1 MKRSLFF
8 IMSAV
13 MTLTSIASTVYVDSV
28 RSIRD
33 SSVVV
38 GHTATS
44 SDVTVEV
51 RAAASG
57 KKARWGIRVG
67 QLCIS
72 LASGRSARGNFEERP
87 VLRMMIERDG
97 TVLRDTMLTDGFAT
111 ESGEENSLAVTV
123 SDRGDLVVE
132 GGMRRLMPL
141 AVIPDCGVSGESPV
155 SLFATG
161 RLDVA
166 MIAVET
172 VVDPLT
178 AAVSGWSVDALDD
191 YLAVRRPL
199 PEGRWAYLD
208 AVTDEVRARRG
219 GRYSL
224 AVVASESGDGWDI
237 IYLGGAAVNSDKW
250 KPGMLKGHMRRTI
263 FKDHYDVEWIDAT
276 FRPMTFDVSA
286 QIEQGAILQ
295 FNFPRY
301 KSTLRFSLSP
311 R

>member
-1 MKRSLFF
+1 
-8 IMSAV
+8 MSAV

-178 AAVSGWSVDALDD
+178 AAVSGWTVGALDD

-199 PEGRWAYLD
+199 PEGRWTYLD

-224 AVVASESGDGWDI
+224 AIVASESGDGWDI

>member
-1 MKRSLFF
+1 
-8 IMSAV
+8 MSAV

>member
-1 MKRSLFF
+1 
-8 IMSAV
+8 MSAV

-72 LASGRSARGNFEERP
+72 LASGRSACGNFEERP

-178 AAVSGWSVDALDD
+178 STVSGWTVGALDE
-191 YLAVRRPL
+191 YFSVRRPL

-311 R
+311 W

>member
-38 GHTATS
+38 GHAATS

-123 SDRGDLVVE
+123 SDSGDLIVE

-141 AVIPDCGVSGESPV
+141 AVIPDCGVNGESPV
-155 SLFATG
+155 SLFAVG

-191 YLAVRRPL
+191 YFAVRRPL

-250 KPGMLKGHMRRTI
+250 VPGMLKGHMRRTI

-276 FRPMTFDVSA
+276 FRPMRFDVSA

-311 R
+311 W

>member
-8 IMSAV
+8 ILSAV

-123 SDRGDLVVE
+123 SDCGDLVVE

-161 RLDVA
+161 QLDIA

-178 AAVSGWSVDALDD
+178 STVSGWSVDALDD
-191 YLAVRRPL
+191 YLAVHRPL
-199 PEGRWAYLD
+199 PEGRWIYLD

-311 R
+311 G

>member
-141 AVIPDCGVSGESPV
+141 AVIPDCGVSGEAPV

-161 RLDVA
+161 QLDIA

-178 AAVSGWSVDALDD
+178 STVSGWSVDALDD

-199 PEGRWAYLD
+199 PEGSWTYLD

-224 AVVASESGDGWDI
+224 AIVASESGDGWDI

-311 R
+311 W

>member
-1 MKRSLFF
+1 
-8 IMSAV
+8 MSAV

-141 AVIPDCGVSGESPV
+141 AVIPDCGVSGGSPV

-161 RLDVA
+161 QLDIA

-301 KSTLRFSLSP
+301 KSTLRFLLSP

>member
-1 MKRSLFF
+1 
-8 IMSAV
+8 MSAV

-123 SDRGDLVVE
+123 SDSGDLVVE

-161 RLDVA
+161 QLDIA

-178 AAVSGWSVDALDD
+178 STVSGWSVDALDD

-199 PEGRWAYLD
+199 PEGSWTYLD
-208 AVTDEVRARRG
+208 AVTDEVRGRRG

-311 R
+311 G

>member
-1 MKRSLFF
+1 
-8 IMSAV
+8 MSAV

-155 SLFATG
+155 SLFATR

-178 AAVSGWSVDALDD
+178 AAVSGWTVGALDE
-191 YLAVRRPL
+191 YFSVRRPL
-199 PEGRWAYLD
+199 PEGRWTYLD

>member
-1 MKRSLFF
+1 
-8 IMSAV
+8 MSAV

-141 AVIPDCGVSGESPV
+141 AVIPDCGVSGEAPV

-161 RLDVA
+161 QLDIA

-178 AAVSGWSVDALDD
+178 STVSGWSVGALDE
-191 YLAVRRPL
+191 YFSVRRPL

>member
-1 MKRSLFF
+1 
-8 IMSAV
+8 MSAV

-67 QLCIS
+67 QLCIL

-178 AAVSGWSVDALDD
+178 STVSGWSVDALDD

-224 AVVASESGDGWDI
+224 AIVASESGDGWDI

>member
-8 IMSAV
+8 ILSAV

-67 QLCIS
+67 QVCIS

-97 TVLRDTMLTDGFAT
+97 TVLRDTMLVDGFAT
-111 ESGEENSLAVTV
+111 EPGEENSLAVTV

-286 QIEQGAILQ
+286 QIEQDAILQ

>member
-8 IMSAV
+8 FMSAV

-141 AVIPDCGVSGESPV
+141 AVIPDCGVSGEAPV

-161 RLDVA
+161 QLDIA

-178 AAVSGWSVDALDD
+178 STVSGWSVGALDE
-191 YLAVRRPL
+191 YFSVRRPL

>member
-123 SDRGDLVVE
+123 SDSGDLVVE

-161 RLDVA
+161 QLDIA

-178 AAVSGWSVDALDD
+178 STVSGWSVDALDD

-199 PEGRWAYLD
+199 PEGSWTYLD
-208 AVTDEVRARRG
+208 AVTDEVRGRRG

-311 R
+311 G

>member
-1 MKRSLFF
+1 MKRSLSFF
-8 IMSAV
+8 MSAV

-178 AAVSGWSVDALDD
+178 AAVSGWTVGALDE
-191 YLAVRRPL
+191 YFSVRRPL
-199 PEGRWAYLD
+199 PEGRWVYLD

-224 AVVASESGDGWDI
+224 AIVASESGDGWDI

-311 R
+311 W

>member
-1 MKRSLFF
+1 
-8 IMSAV
+8 MSAV

-141 AVIPDCGVSGESPV
+141 AVIPDCGVSGEAPV

-161 RLDVA
+161 QLDIA

-178 AAVSGWSVDALDD
+178 STVSGWSVDALDD

-199 PEGRWAYLD
+199 PEGSWTYLD

-224 AVVASESGDGWDI
+224 AIVASESGDGWDI

-311 R
+311 W